1 MGKAR
6 EMIQEASALQR
17 SGQGR
22 AGQDSGSECAEW
34 AEWAGAVGTER
45 NRRIYNLF
53 WK

>member
-22 AGQDSGSECAEW
+22 AGQDSGSEW